1 MRFLC
6 NMYGYKKIFS
16 KLFSDLIEKD
26 RNRIKASHICLVF
39 LIDFCLK
46 QKYLKGE
53 FQHQKILCFIFLYS
67 SLKRKNDYE
76 ANKTEKILYFMLPNW
91 FLVFQGFEGFLWLL
105 RVPYNFRGVLQVSQ
119 IYLGFLGVYSGSS
132 RDPQGS

>member
-26 RNRIKASHICLVF
+26 RNRIKASHIGLVF

-67 SLKRKNDYE
+67 SLKRKNNYE
-76 ANKTEKILYFMLPNW
+76 ANKTGKVSSFMLLNW
-91 FLVFQGFEGFLWLL
+91 FWFFQDFQGSLWLL
-105 RVPYNFRGVLQVSQ
+105 RVPYDFLGGLQFFQ
-119 IYLGFLGVYSGSS
+119 IYSGFLCVSS
-132 RDPQGS
+132 SSFRDPQGS